1 MQNNKSME
9 SLFCEWKEYVT
20 QFFCHCEKWKLNGNH
35 MFLEIVASRLIK
47 RFTDQT
53 KFWDNMIKLSFENT
67 PAHLDPYSIQFAF
80 RHYAYSSRIS
90 TPLNLGSDTT
100 PTHLESLLQSIFFF
114 QNYTYSFR
122 FSTPLH
128 SICVPKLHLLI

>member
-1 MQNNKSME
+1 
-9 SLFCEWKEYVT
+9 
-20 QFFCHCEKWKLNGNH
+20 

-53 KFWDNMIKLSFENT
+53 KFWDNMIKLSLENT

-128 SICVPKLHLLI
+128 SICVPTLHLLIQSLHTTPLVTCNFIPAGLSIIRSLNKNTIIYRP